1 MSFSRRQFIQ
11 LMGLASAAGMLPG
24 CGSSTSSKK
33 VPSDMYELP
42 KFGNVSLLHITD
54 THAQLNPVYFRE
66 PNVNLG
72 LHGAYGKAPH
82 LVGDKLLSHFGIKPG
97 TIEAHAFSYLNYTE
111 AAQQYGKV
119 GGFAHLAT
127 LVKKIRAERGDGNSL
142 LLDGGDTWQGSGTAL
157 WTRGMDMVE
166 ACNKLGVDVMTGH
179 WEFTYQ
185 DDEVLKNIEAFD
197 GEFVAHNV
205 QVKDEALFDYEF
217 SDFSGFN
224 EDSGHAFKP
233 YTMREMGGV
242 RVAVIGQAFPYTP
255 IANPSRFMPH
265 WTFGIQD
272 QALQELVDEIR
283 DTEKPELV
291 VVLSHNGMDV
301 DLKMASV
308 VTGVDVILGGHTH
321 DGMPAPSVVKN
332 DKGVTLVTNAGS
344 NGKFLGVLDLDV
356 RNGKL
361 MDFRYKLLPVF
372 SNLIEPDAE
381 MQAYIDDV
389 RKPYLPRLN
398 EELAEAGELLYR
410 RGNFNGTFDQIICDA
425 QRVVGDAQI
434 ALSPGFRWG
443 TTVLPGQ
450 KITMEH
456 IMDQTGTTYPETY
469 IREMKGEEIKLILED
484 VMDNLFNKDPYY
496 QQGGDMVRL
505 SGMDYVCDPMA
516 SMGSRVTDMALDD
529 GTSIEAGKSYK
540 VAGWATV
547 GSQSPGRPIWDVVAD
562 YLRDVK
568 VAKVDKFNT
577 PILKNVAGNQG
588 LADYS

>member
-11 LMGLASAAGMLPG
+11 LMGLAGAAGMLPG
-24 CGSSTSSKK
+24 VASAGFRKA
-33 VPSDMYELP
+33 PSDLYDVP

-54 THAQLNPVYFRE
+54 THAQLNPIYFRE

-82 LVGDKLLSHFGIKPG
+82 LVGDKLLAHFGIRPG

-127 LVKKIRAERGDGNSL
+127 LVKKVRAERGDGNSL

-157 WTRGMDMVE
+157 WTRGMDMVG
-166 ACNKLGVDVMTGH
+166 ACNKLGVDIMTGH
-179 WEFTYQ
+179 WEFTYR
-185 DDEVLKNIEAFD
+185 DEEVLKNVNAFN

-217 SDFSGFN
+217 ADFEGFN

-233 YTMREMGGV
+233 YTMRDMNGT

-255 IANPSRFMPH
+255 IANPSRFIPN

-283 DTEKPELV
+283 DTEKPDLV
-291 VVLSHNGMDV
+291 VVISHNGMDV

-321 DGMPAPSVVKN
+321 DGMPAPTEVKN
-332 DKGVTLVTNAGS
+332 AKGVTLVTNAGS
-344 NGKFLGVLDLDV
+344 NGKFLGVMDLDV
-356 RNGKL
+356 RNGKVQGYK
-361 MDFRYKLLPVF
+361 YKLLPVF

-389 RKPYLPRLN
+389 RKPYLGQLN

-456 IMDQTGTTYPETY
+456 VMDQTGTTYPETY
-469 IREMKGEEIKLILED
+469 VREMSGADIKLILED
-484 VMDNLFNKDPYY
+484 VMDNLFNSDPYY
-496 QQGGDMVRL
+496 QQGGDMVRVAGL
-505 SGMDYVCDPMA
+505 DYVCDPMGG
-516 SMGSRVTDMALDD
+516 MGKRVSEMALDD
-529 GTSIEAGKSYK
+529 GTRIEANKKYK

-547 GSQSPGRPIWDVVAD
+547 GSKSPGRPIWDVVAD

-577 PILKNVAGNQG
+577 PKLKNVAGNPG
-588 LADYS
+588 LADYSA